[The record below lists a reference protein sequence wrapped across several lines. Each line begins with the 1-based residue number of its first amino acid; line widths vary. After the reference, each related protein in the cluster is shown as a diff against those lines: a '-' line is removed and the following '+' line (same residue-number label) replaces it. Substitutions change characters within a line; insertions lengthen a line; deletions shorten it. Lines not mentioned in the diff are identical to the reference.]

1 MQEAVT
7 NAGAGRHGWSGPE
20 LANNESNW
28 LSHWTAADLL
38 EIDSALQ
45 VFRASGKEI
54 TAMTRSDFPLPG
66 LQDRLHGFMEEI
78 RNGRGFV
85 VLRGLQVE
93 RYSDHDAGAIF
104 FGLGLYL
111 GQPLV
116 QNPMGDVLG
125 HVHDQ
130 GRPYGQIDVR
140 GYETKA
146 LLPFHTDGC
155 EIVGL
160 LCLRK
165 AKQGGISSISSSVA
179 VYREIEK
186 NFPQYLQ
193 TLFDGYRYIRREAAL
208 TADPVSPPISVYG
221 VHDGVVSCR
230 FVPTQIEAAAQALKQ
245 PITGLQR
252 EALDKLVDLT
262 RDERF
267 RLDMDLQRGD
277 IQLVNNYTVLHSRTE
292 YEDFPE
298 PERKRHMLRLWLAFD
313 EAWPLPADFPRQLG
327 YNKGQLAERHLA

>member
-1 MQEAVT
+1 MQDAAS
-7 NAGAGRHGWSGPE
+7 NARAGTKGWLGPQ
-20 LANNESNW
+20 LAHDESRW
-28 LSHWTAADLL
+28 LTHFALSDLQ
-38 EIDSALQ
+38 EIDSALRT
-45 VFRASGKEI
+45 FRASGKEI
-54 TAMTRSDFPLPG
+54 TDMTRADFPLPQLAEKMG
-66 LQDRLHGFMEEI
+66 QYMEEI

-85 VLRGLQVE
+85 VLRGLPVE
-93 RYSDHDAGAIF
+93 RYSDEDAGAIF

-111 GQPLV
+111 GRPLV
-116 QNPMGDVLG
+116 QNPVGDVLG
-125 HVHDQ
+125 HVYDQ

-140 GYETKA
+140 GYETNA

-165 AKQGGISSISSSVA
+165 ARRGGLSSISSSVA
-179 VYREIEK
+179 VYHEIEK
-186 NFPQYLQ
+186 KYPDYLKP
-193 TLFDGYRYIRREAAL
+193 LSDGYRYIRREAAL

-221 VHDGVVSCR
+221 VMDGVVSCR
-230 FVPTQIEAAAQALKQ
+230 FVPTQIEAAAECLKQ
-245 PITGLQR
+245 PIVGLERQ
-252 EALDKLVDLT
+252 ALDELVKLT

-298 PERKRHMLRLWLAFD
+298 PERRRHMLRLWLAFD
-313 EAWPLPADFPRQLG
+313 EAWPLPSDFPRQLG

>member
-1 MQEAVT
+1 MQDAVA
-7 NAGAGRHGWSGPE
+7 NARAGRKGWTGPD
-20 LANNESNW
+20 LARHESTW
-28 LSHWTAADLL
+28 LTHFTSADLE
-38 EIDSALQ
+38 EIDSALKT
-45 VFRASGKEI
+45 FRASGREI
-54 TAMTRSDFPLPG
+54 TEMTRAQFPLPG
-66 LQDRLHGFMEEI
+66 MQEKLHGYMEEI

-85 VLRGLQVE
+85 VLRGLPVE
-93 RYSDHDAGAIF
+93 RYSDDDAGAIF

-111 GQPLV
+111 GEPLV

-125 HVHDQ
+125 HVYDQ
-130 GRPYGQIDVR
+130 GRPYGQLDVR
-140 GYETKA
+140 GYETNA

-155 EIVGL
+155 EMVGL

-165 AKQGGISSISSSVA
+165 AKRGGLSSISSSVA
-179 VYREIEK
+179 VYREIERTR
-186 NFPQYLQ
+186 PDLLQ
-193 TLFDGYRYIRREAAL
+193 PLFDGYRYIRREAAL
-208 TADPVSPPISVYG
+208 TAEPVSPPISVYG
-221 VHDGVVSCR
+221 EKDGVVSCR

-245 PITGLQR
+245 PIEGRAR
-252 EALDKLVDLT
+252 EALDLLVALT

-313 EAWPLPADFPRQLG
+313 EAWPLPANFPRQLG